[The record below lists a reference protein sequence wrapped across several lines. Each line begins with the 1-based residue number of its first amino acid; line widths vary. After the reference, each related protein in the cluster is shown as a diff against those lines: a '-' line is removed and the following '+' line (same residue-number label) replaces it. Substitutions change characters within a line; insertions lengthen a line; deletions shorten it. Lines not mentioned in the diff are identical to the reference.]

1 MTGIGARLEELG
13 DLTVLDLH
21 GVTDKT
27 TFMNRCVR
35 ALPLPIWF
43 GRNWDALAD
52 CLADMRR
59 PMAIVVTGWQAY
71 AEAEPE
77 EWAVAQE
84 VFSAA
89 ARASSAGLAVLLW
102 LGGEVAE
109 LEDPTDAPSSGS
121 DDPPPPPAPP
131 PVQH

>member
-1 MTGIGARLEELG
+1 MNATHSGCQGP
-13 DLTVLDLH
+13 DLSRPVVLDLH

-27 TFMNRCVR
+27 AFMNRCVR
-35 ALPLPIWF
+35 ALPLPVWF

-71 AEAEPE
+71 AEASPD
-77 EWAVAQE
+77 EWGIAEE

-89 ARASSAGLAVLLW
+89 ARASVEGLTVLLS
-102 LGGEVAE
+102 LGG
-109 LEDPTDAPSSGS
+109 LEDPTDRPAQGS
-121 DDPPPPPAPP
+121 DD
-131 PVQH
+131 

>member
-1 MTGIGARLEELG
+1 MNATHSGGQSP
-13 DLTVLDLH
+13 DLSRPVVLDLH

-27 TFMNRCVR
+27 AFMNRCVR
-35 ALPLPIWF
+35 ALPLPVWF

-71 AEAEPE
+71 AEASPD
-77 EWAVAQE
+77 EWGIAEE

-89 ARASSAGLAVLLW
+89 ARASVEGLTVLLS
-102 LGGEVAE
+102 LGG
-109 LEDPTDAPSSGS
+109 LEDPTDRPAQGS
-121 DDPPPPPAPP
+121 DD
-131 PVQH
+131 

>member
-1 MTGIGARLEELG
+1 MNATHSGGRGAP
-13 DLTVLDLH
+13 DLSRPVVLDLH

-27 TFMNRCVR
+27 AFMNRCVR
-35 ALPLPIWF
+35 ALPLPVWF

-71 AEAEPE
+71 AEASPD
-77 EWAVAQE
+77 EWGIAEE

-89 ARASSAGLAVLLW
+89 ARASVEGLTVLLS
-102 LGGEVAE
+102 LGG
-109 LEDPTDAPSSGS
+109 LEDPTDRPAQGS
-121 DDPPPPPAPP
+121 DD
-131 PVQH
+131 